1 MYVSF
6 IQRDF
11 FSRIHPGRGIGFIEE
26 EAKTAC
32 TTLKRL
38 SDTNAMPH
46 SLQLNPHRQT
56 IRTRLVPS
64 SAKNGKDEI
73 HQASRPRH
81 NRRRELHETDSNSG
95 KAHANA
101 LPAHKRLRVGE

>member
-46 SLQLNPHRQT
+46 SLQLNPH
-56 IRTRLVPS
+56 
-64 SAKNGKDEI
+64 
-73 HQASRPRH
+73 
-81 NRRRELHETDSNSG
+81 
-95 KAHANA
+95 
-101 LPAHKRLRVGE
+101 